1 MYKLILPFRYLIKK
15 RITVLAV
22 LAVALCVFVVIV
34 VMTVLSGLTSGIKD
48 KYHSFIGDCVVGSKS
63 LVGFVYYEEFMDR
76 LESTEFVQAVS
87 PVIKSPVLVNIK
99 MSTSQMY
106 PNKMGQL
113 MGIDPIRHSRVT
125 GFGKWL
131 KYHRRNVAK
140 VFTSLNKLNLP
151 GCVSVHA
158 ALGWQPDTDTDET
171 LPEVTLEI
179 TALPLTG
186 KGALARAG
194 IGLINTR
201 SFSVTDTAPVGLW
214 RFDRDTIYVSFEE
227 AQALCG
233 MNIGLKRVNEIR
245 IKFKPGVDVQAG
257 RDKVA
262 ELWDD
267 FLKTTASREYG
278 DYLGHELL
286 TQVKVQNW
294 KTYQRDVISALDTER
309 VMMLLIFSLI
319 GFITVFIVFVVVYMI
334 VSHKSKDIGI
344 LKSIGASSSNVA
356 AVFLWFGFLVGVFGA
371 GIGALGSWQFLVHI
385 NSIETWLFN
394 HFKFRLWDQSIYPI
408 GEIPNQIEAKLFSG
422 IIVSGIVAC
431 LIGALVPSI
440 QAARRRP
447 IETLQVSQL

>member
-1 MYKLILPFRYLIKK
+1 MYKFILPFRYLIKK
-15 RITVLAV
+15 RITLLAV

-34 VMTVLSGLTSGIKD
+34 VMTVLSGLTNGIKD

-76 LESTEFVQAVS
+76 LESAEFVQAVS
-87 PVIKSPVLVNIK
+87 PVIISPVLVNIK
-99 MSTSQMY
+99 TSTGRLY
-106 PNKMGQL
+106 PNQMGQL

-125 GFGKWL
+125 GFGQWL
-131 KYHRRNVAK
+131 KHHRRNVAK
-140 VFTSLNKLNLP
+140 VFTSPDEPNLP

-158 ALGWQPDTDTDET
+158 ALGWEPDADTNET
-171 LPEVTLEI
+171 LPKVTLDI
-179 TALPLTG
+179 TSLPLTG

-194 IGLINTR
+194 MGLVNTR
-201 SFSVTDTAPVGLW
+201 SFYVTDTAPAGLW
-214 RFDRDTIYVSFEE
+214 RFDRDTIYTSFEE

-233 MNIGLKRVNEIR
+233 MNLDPKRVNEIR
-245 IKFKPGVDVQAG
+245 IKFKPGVDLQTG
-257 RDKVA
+257 QDKVA

-267 FLKTTASREYG
+267 FLKTTAGREHG
-278 DYLGHELL
+278 DLL

-294 KTYQRDVISALDTER
+294 KSYQRDVISALDTER

-319 GFITVFIVFVVVYMI
+319 GFIAVFIVFVVVYMI

-371 GIGALGSWQFLVHI
+371 GIGALGGWQFLAHI
-385 NSIETWLFN
+385 NGIENWLFEN
-394 HFKFRLWDQSIYPI
+394 FEFRLWDQSVYPI
-408 GEIPNQIEAKLFSG
+408 GGIPNQIEAKLFSG
-422 IIVSGIVAC
+422 IIICGIAAC

>member
-1 MYKLILPFRYLIKK
+1 MYKLILPFRYLVKK
-15 RITVLAV
+15 RITLLAV

-63 LVGFVYYEEFMDR
+63 LVGFVYYEEFLDR
-76 LESTEFVQAVS
+76 LESAEFVQAAS
-87 PVIKSPVLVNIK
+87 PVIKSPVLVNVK
-99 MSTSQMY
+99 MSADRMY
-106 PNKMGQL
+106 TNRMGQL

-131 KYHRRNVAK
+131 KHHRQNVSK
-140 VFTSLNKLNLP
+140 VFTSPDEPNLP

-158 ALGWQPDTDTDET
+158 ALGWLADANADDTV
-171 LPEVTLEI
+171 PKI
-179 TALPLTG
+179 TFDITSLPLTG

-194 IGLINTR
+194 MGLINTR
-201 SFSVTDTAPVGLW
+201 SFYVTDIAPVGLW

-233 MNIGLKRVNEIR
+233 MNLGPKRINVIH
-245 IKFKPGVDVQAG
+245 IKFKPDVDLQIG
-257 RDKVA
+257 RDKVT

-267 FLKTTASREYG
+267 FVKTTANREYG
-278 DYLGHELL
+278 DLL
-286 TQVKVQNW
+286 TQVKVKSW
-294 KTYQRDVISALDTER
+294 KSYQSDVISALDTER
-309 VMMLLIFSLI
+309 MMMLFIFSLI
-319 GFITVFIVFVVVYMI
+319 GFIAVFIVFVVVYMI

-344 LKSIGASSSNVA
+344 LKSIGASSVNVA
-356 AVFLWFGFLVGVFGA
+356 AVFLGFGFLVGVFGA
-371 GIGALGSWQFLVHI
+371 GIGALGGWQFLVHI
-385 NSIETWLFN
+385 NSIETWLFE
-394 HFKFRLWDQSIYPI
+394 HFKFRLWDQSVYPI
-408 GEIPNQIEAKLFSG
+408 GSIPNQIEAKLFSG
-422 IIVSGIVAC
+422 IIVFGITAC

>member
-15 RITVLAV
+15 RITLLAV

-48 KYHSFIGDCVVGSKS
+48 KYHSFIGDCVVGSES

-76 LESTEFVQAVS
+76 LESAEFVQAVS

-99 MSTSQMY
+99 MSKGRMY
-106 PNKMGQL
+106 PNQMGQL

-125 GFGKWL
+125 DFGKWL
-131 KYHRRNVAK
+131 KRHRQNVSE
-140 VFTSLNKLNLP
+140 VFISPDEPNLP

-158 ALGWQPDTDTDET
+158 ALGWGPDADTDDTS
-171 LPEVTLEI
+171 PEVILEI

-194 IGLINTR
+194 MGLINTR
-201 SFSVTDTAPVGLW
+201 SFYVTDTAPVGLW
-214 RFDRDTIYVSFEE
+214 RFDRDTIYVLLEE

-233 MNIGLKRVNEIR
+233 MNIGLKRVNEIC
-245 IKFKPGVDVQAG
+245 IKFKPGVDLQTG

-262 ELWDD
+262 ELWDN
-267 FLKTTASREYG
+267 FLKTTASRESG
-278 DYLGHELL
+278 DLL
-286 TQVKVQNW
+286 VQVKVQNW
-294 KTYQRDVISALDTER
+294 KSYQRDVISALDTER
-309 VMMLLIFSLI
+309 VMMLFIFSLI
-319 GFITVFIVFVVVYMI
+319 GFIAVFIVFVVVYMI

-344 LKSIGASSSNVA
+344 LKSIGTSSINVA
-356 AVFLWFGFLVGVFGA
+356 AIFLGFGSLVGLVGC
-371 GIGALGSWQFLVHI
+371 GIGALGGWQFLVHI
-385 NSIETWLFN
+385 NSIETWLFE

-408 GEIPNQIEAKLFSG
+408 GGIPNQIEAELFSG
-422 IIVSGIVAC
+422 IIVSGIAAC